1 LNQQLHKEQ
10 WQMAI
15 PIKLTTLDRG
25 LQKGQALVETL
36 VAAIVLLPLLLL
48 VMYVGKLQTVQQSTL
63 AASRALAFECQVSF
77 NACSQFNGG
86 ATNSNLLADEL
97 RRRHFM
103 NPSVGVNSNEFAS
116 DSASLSERQILWKDH
131 RGNALLESYA
141 DIGFRVDPDVFNAG
155 SGIVKGSGAKIAT
168 NALDVVSNLAGPAR
182 FGLDWQG
189 GLIDAKVQALL
200 SKNQQMNAL
209 VDSLGAM
216 PLTMRAHTAILTNAW
231 NASSAVGSEGES
243 TLSRVNQGK
252 KLPLLEPVIDAMYLP
267 ARAFIKLAEVL
278 RVEGNASS
286 FQYHKVDPTIVPAD
300 RLEGYKAPTQTPI
313 EEVGVGG

>member
-1 LNQQLHKEQ
+1 
-10 WQMAI
+10 MAI
-15 PIKLTTLDRG
+15 QIKLTRLHRSR
-25 LQKGQALVETL
+25 QKGQALVETL

-48 VMYVGKLQTVQQSTL
+48 VMYLGKLQTVQQSTL
-63 AASRALAFECQVSF
+63 AASRSLAFECQVSY
-77 NACSQFNGG
+77 NACAQLNGG
-86 ATNSNLLADEL
+86 ASNSNLLADEL

-116 DSASLSERQILWKDH
+116 DAAANSERQMLWKDH
-131 RGNALLESYA
+131 RGNALLDSYA

-155 SGIVKGSGAKIAT
+155 SGIVKGSGAKIAA
-168 NALDVVSNLAGPAR
+168 NALDVVSSLAGPAR

-200 SKNQQMNAL
+200 SKNQQTNAL

-231 NASSAVGSEGES
+231 NASSVNGAEGES
-243 TLSRVNQGK
+243 TLSRVGQGQ

-267 ARAFIKLAEVL
+267 ARAFIKLADVL
-278 RVEGNASS
+278 RVESNASS

-300 RLEGYKAPTQTPI
+300 RLQGYKAPVQAPL
-313 EEVGVGG
+313 EETGSVN